1 MFSEG
6 IKTGLLDLAAALREK
21 ITPEEQFVLRLE
33 GEDSVFT
40 RFNGGQVRQTGAVRD
55 ARYELSFFREGKT
68 CWRSFPSGG
77 DGDRLRATEVLQELR
92 SEIDQLPVDP
102 YAVLPEALHT
112 SSHGQ
117 TGQFPT
123 DPAAILAATQGLDF
137 TGLYACGTV
146 VRGYADSVGCTH
158 WFSTE
163 TFTLDYS
170 LFDREG
176 QAVKG
181 TYAGSQW
188 DDQEYQRQIAVS
200 RQQLEKMQRPMKSID
215 RGQYRTYLA
224 PAAVADLVGM
234 LCWGGISEAELQ
246 QGQSALAALR
256 DGRHLSSLLSLSED
270 FKAGLVPRFNDTG
283 EVAPEQLPLLAAGKM
298 VNTLVNARTAK
309 EYGKESNGA
318 NGSESLR
325 SPIVATGNLAAN
337 QILAELGTGLYLSN
351 LHYLNW
357 SDRPAGRITGMTRYA
372 CFWVEDGEIVAPISN
387 LRFDASLYDFW
398 GDNLLAITNFAE
410 YIAAVDSYGGR
421 SLGGDLV
428 PGMLIQNFTY
438 TL

>member
-1 MFSEG
+1 MFSED
-6 IKTGLLDLAAALREK
+6 IKTGLADLVAVLREK
-21 ITPEEQFVLRLE
+21 ITPAEQFVLRLE

-40 RFNGGQVRQTGAVRD
+40 RFNGGRVRQTGAVWD
-55 ARYELSFFREGKT
+55 ARYELSLFRDGKT
-68 CWRSFPSGG
+68 CWRSFPSAG
-77 DGDRLRATEVLQELR
+77 DGNRWQAAEILQELR

-102 YAVLPEALHT
+102 YAVLPEAAHT
-112 SSHGQ
+112 SSHSQ
-117 TGQFPT
+117 SGQFPT
-123 DPAAILAATQGLDF
+123 DPAAILAVTQGLDF

-146 VRGYADSVGCTH
+146 VRGYADSAGCTH

-170 LFDREG
+170 LFDAEG
-176 QAVKG
+176 RAVKG

-188 DDQEYQRQIAVS
+188 DDQEYQSHIAAA

-215 RGQYRTYLA
+215 RGPYRTYLA

-234 LCWGGISEAELQ
+234 MSWGGIGEAALQ
-246 QGQSALAALR
+246 QGQSALAAMR
-256 DGRHLSSLLSLSED
+256 DGRHLSPLLSLSED
-270 FKAGLVPRFNDTG
+270 FTGGLVPRFNDTG
-283 EVAPEQLPLLAAGKM
+283 EIAPERLPLLESGKL

-318 NGSESLR
+318 NGGESLR
-325 SPIVATGNLAAN
+325 SPILATGNLAA
-337 QILAELGTGLYLSN
+337 QRILAELGTGLYLSN

-357 SDRPAGRITGMTRYA
+357 SDRTSGRITGMTRYA

-398 GDNLLAITNFAE
+398 GDNLLAVTDFAE

-428 PGMLIQNFTY
+428 PGMLIQDFTY